1 MNAKQPTGRHA
12 VGGDREIENCSMV
25 LREES
30 SAMQLLRALGF
41 ERVAWS
47 LRRVHCPVTKDAL
60 VLEVGSGGKP
70 YPRAD
75 VLLDAYEN
83 TRERN
88 WAPLKVDRP
97 TVLGFVEQ
105 LPFRDKA
112 FDFVIA
118 SHVLEHS
125 ADPEQFIAEL
135 QRVAKAGYIEVPDA
149 LFERINPLLDHHL
162 EITQRDGQLVIRKK
176 PAPVVDHNLV
186 ELYEDRAKP
195 YVISELF
202 VGHPFAFHVRYYW
215 RGKINFVVVNPE
227 IDAAWSAQETEAPK
241 FATSLLGSSV
251 RHRVQGAVLNL
262 LQKINRG
269 RRRRVDLQ
277 ELLRCPACMNEELV
291 SESERLLCSKC
302 NRIYP
307 VRNGVPVMQVSA
319 ASVIS

>member
-1 MNAKQPTGRHA
+1 MR
-12 VGGDREIENCSMV
+12 
-25 LREES
+25 
-30 SAMQLLRALGF
+30 LLRALGF

-47 LRRVHCPVTKDAL
+47 LRRLHCPVTKDAL

-83 TRERN
+83 TRERD
-88 WAPLKVDRP
+88 WAPLKADRP

-125 ADPEQFIAEL
+125 ADPAQFIAEL

-149 LFERINPLLDHHL
+149 FFERVNPMLDHHL
-162 EITQRDGQLVIRKK
+162 EITQRDGQLLIRKK
-176 PAPVVDHNLV
+176 PAQVVDHDLV
-186 ELYEDRAKP
+186 ELYEDRAKG
-195 YVISELF
+195 YVTSELF

-215 RGKINFVVVNPE
+215 HGKIDFVVVNPE
-227 IDAAWSAQETEAPK
+227 IDATWFAYETQEPMSAASHGP
-241 FATSLLGSSV
+241 SL
-251 RHRVQGAVLNL
+251 RHRLNGAVLNL
-262 LQKINRG
+262 LQKISRG

-277 ELLRCPACMNEELV
+277 ELLRCPVCLNEELV
-291 SESERLLCSKC
+291 TEPDHILCNKC
-302 NRIYP
+302 KRIYP
-307 VRNGVPVMQVSA
+307 VRNGLPVMQESA
-319 ASVIS
+319 ASVVS